1 MRKRG
6 FEAFEAELGW
16 FELKGLKRAE
26 CALFGFSIRNSASK
40 L

>member
-26 CALFGFSIRNSASK
+26 CLLVFRAHYLDSQ
-40 L
+40 